1 MAKATTP
8 RNGFICTSECWLLC
22 KAVFLFHSLVDL
34 FCFDLTSKLPYWAQ
48 SFVPKIF
55 YIEEK
60 SRNFFP
66 YTETEYSC
74 SFLPKFNIFVQTR
87 YENNS
92 GESDNA
98 LGLSAEELSQRII
111 DTIDIVKDP
120 LAENRYKESEDPTKV
135 TVHRTSPERG
145 PLTDAWKED
154 FKAKELPVMCAYKLV
169 KAKFEV
175 WGLQTKVES
184 WAQRV
189 RDCTIVVAFFR
200 STFILSLFFS

>member
-1 MAKATTP
+1 MP
-8 RNGFICTSECWLLC
+8 
-22 KAVFLFHSLVDL
+22 
-34 FCFDLTSKLPYWAQ
+34 KL
-48 SFVPKIF
+48 F

-74 SFLPKFNIFVQTR
+74 SVIPRFNIFVQTR
-87 YENNS
+87 YENNA

-98 LGLSAEELSQRII
+98 LRLPAEELSQRVV

-120 LAENRYKESEDPTKV
+120 LAELRYKETEDPTKV
-135 TVHRTSPERG
+135 TVHKTSPARG
-145 PLTDAWKED
+145 PLTAMWKED
-154 FKAKELPVMCAYKLV
+154 FRAKELPVMCAYKIV

-189 RDCTIVVAFFR
+189 RHCIATIDF
-200 STFILSLFFS
+200 LL